1 MNFFHLSHTDLDG
14 YGCQLISKKIFPNGN
29 FYNANY
35 GLEVTTNIDIILETI
50 KNTINKQEN
59 IFFLISDLNLTPDEA
74 RGLNRSIINLNND
87 GFKIKLQLLDH
98 HATGET
104 SANKHEW
111 YYLDT
116 SRCATKIVFDYFCE
130 HYEEFLPSCSDDFI
144 TLVEAINDVDIWQDE
159 DKYFEFGKVAMRLI
173 SSAYE
178 INPILFPNENRNYRF
193 KLLEDTLQFIN
204 QTNSH
209 ILLDDNM
216 HFLKKNYL
224 QLSDQN
230 DTLDN
235 LSAKHLVYLLENK
248 KDEFTIYFKE
258 HKGLL
263 TFTLSNISIPANTFL
278 KENPTFDFVINVG
291 RRGSIGIRANGKLDV
306 SILAQ
311 QLANGGGHPNA
322 SGGCFKN
329 WKETIKYND
338 VKKLII
344 EKLEEIS

>member
-14 YGCQLISKKIFPNGN
+14 YGCQLISKKIFSDGN

-35 GLEVTTNIDIILETI
+35 GLEVKTNIDIILKIISNI
-50 KNTINKQEN
+50 KNKQED

-74 RGLNRSIINLNND
+74 RSLNRSIINLNND

-98 HATGET
+98 HATGEI

-116 SRCATKIVFDYFCE
+116 SRCATKIVFDYFCK

-338 VKKLII
+338 VKKFII